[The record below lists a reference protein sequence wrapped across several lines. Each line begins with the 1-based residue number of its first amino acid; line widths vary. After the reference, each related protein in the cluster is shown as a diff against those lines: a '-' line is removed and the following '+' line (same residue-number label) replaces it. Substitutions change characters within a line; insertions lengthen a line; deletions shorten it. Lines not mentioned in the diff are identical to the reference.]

1 MPFTCFIFDINLS
14 GIRRKG
20 IIDQMMYSG
29 TLVNLVKNLPINNKE
44 FKRNGEIIDGAAIIG
59 QI

>member
-1 MPFTCFIFDINLS
+1 MQIKR
-14 GIRRKG
+14 IRRKG

-44 FKRNGEIIDGAAIIG
+44 FKRNGEIVNGAAIIG